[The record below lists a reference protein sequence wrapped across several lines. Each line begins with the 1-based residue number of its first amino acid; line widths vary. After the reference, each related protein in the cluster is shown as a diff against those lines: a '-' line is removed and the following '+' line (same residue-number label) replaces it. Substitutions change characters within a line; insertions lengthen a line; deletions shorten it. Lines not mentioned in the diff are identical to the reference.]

1 MEVKFDYENGEK
13 SYFGQVFRPVA
24 KVSFKI
30 PKKELW
36 IETWMVVDTGADFS
50 ILPSYLSNDL
60 QISLEHDCIK
70 DITMGV
76 GGNQTIYLLKSRITA
91 KIGEIKR
98 KVPIGFLDRN
108 EVPPILGRQGF
119 LETFDTEFLR
129 SHAVVFKG

>member
-36 IETWMVVDTGADFS
+36 IETWMVVDTWADFS

-60 QISLEHDCIK
+60 HISLEHDCIK